1 MRDIDPGELGP
12 GIYPM
17 LTSLVVPRPIAW
29 VSTLSANGVA
39 NLAPHSFFTVA
50 SAVPPVLSFTSVG
63 TKDSL
68 RNVRETG
75 ELVVHVVSRALAET
89 CNATS
94 TDYPRELGE
103 FDQLGLETAPSQVV
117 KVPRLAAATV
127 AFECTYA
134 GERSFGDS
142 TVVFGE
148 VVWLSVAEDVLDD
161 DGMADLR
168 ALHPVSRL
176 GRNDWGEVGEV
187 FALRRVPY
195 PEVAGAEAEVH
206 R

>member
-1 MRDIDPGELGP
+1 MRNVDPAEVGP

-29 VSTLSANGVA
+29 VSTVSAAGVA

-75 ELVVHVVSRALAET
+75 EFVVHVVSRQLAEL
-89 CNATS
+89 CNATA
-94 TDYPRELGE
+94 TDYPREQGE
-103 FDQLGLETAPSQVV
+103 YSALQLETTPSHKVS
-117 KVPRLAAATV
+117 VPRLAAATV
-127 AFECTYA
+127 AFECRSA
-134 GERSFGDS
+134 GEKSFGDS

-148 VVWLSVAEDVLDD
+148 VVWLSVAEEVLAA
-161 DGMADLR
+161 DGYADLR
-168 ALHPVSRL
+168 ALQPVSRL

-195 PEVAGAEAEVH
+195 RELAE
-206 R
+206 